1 MNLQITPTGIA
12 GAAVVSSVR
21 RGDARG
27 SFARWF
33 CDEELA
39 PVLQGSRIVQVNNS
53 FTAEPGSVRGMHFQH
68 APHAEKKLIRCLA
81 GRVFDVVLDLR
92 KGSPTFL
99 QWRGVELA
107 AGDDRAL
114 LVPEGCAHGFQV
126 LEAGSSLLYLHTAP
140 YVPHAEGGVRHDDP
154 RVAIAWPLPPQNL
167 SPRDL
172 QHPPLAPD
180 FDGIPL

>member
-1 MNLQITPTGIA
+1 
-12 GAAVVSSVR
+12 
-21 RGDARG
+21 
-27 SFARWF
+27 
-33 CDEELA
+33 
-39 PVLQGSRIVQVNNS
+39 
-53 FTAEPGSVRGMHFQH
+53 RGMHFQH

-126 LEAGSSLLYLHTAP
+126 LEAGSSLLYLH
-140 YVPHAEGGVRHDDP
+140 
-154 RVAIAWPLPPQNL
+154 
-167 SPRDL
+167 
-172 QHPPLAPD
+172 
-180 FDGIPL
+180 

>member
-1 MNLQITPTGIA
+1 MNLRIEPTGIA
-12 GAAVVSSVR
+12 GAVLVSSVR

-33 CDEELA
+33 CEEELA
-39 PVLQGSRIVQVNNS
+39 AVLGGSRIVQVNNS
-53 FTAEPGSVRGMHFQH
+53 VTAEPGSVRGMHFQH

-92 KGSPTFL
+92 AGSPTFL

-107 AGDDRAL
+107 AADDRAL
-114 LVPEGCAHGFQV
+114 LIPEGCAHGFQV
-126 LEAGSSLLYLHTAP
+126 LEEGASLLYLHTAA
-140 YVPHAEGGVRHDDP
+140 YAPHAEGGVRHDDP
-154 RVAIAWPLPPQNL
+154 RAAIAWPLPPRNL

-172 QHPPLAPD
+172 QHPLLAPD

>member
-1 MNLQITPTGIA
+1 
-12 GAAVVSSVR
+12 VSSVR

-99 QWRGVELA
+99 Q
-107 AGDDRAL
+107 
-114 LVPEGCAHGFQV
+114 
-126 LEAGSSLLYLHTAP
+126 
-140 YVPHAEGGVRHDDP
+140 
-154 RVAIAWPLPPQNL
+154 
-167 SPRDL
+167 
-172 QHPPLAPD
+172 
-180 FDGIPL
+180 